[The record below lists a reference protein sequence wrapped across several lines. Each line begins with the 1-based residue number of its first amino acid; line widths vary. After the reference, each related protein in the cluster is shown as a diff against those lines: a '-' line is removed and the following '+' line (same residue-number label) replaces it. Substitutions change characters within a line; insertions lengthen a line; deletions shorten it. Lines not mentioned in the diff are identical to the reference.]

1 MKKILVVLALCL
13 MMAQT
18 AMAQSVVVDGF
29 GTDESAARKDAARMA
44 VESVAG
50 PYIASRTLTENYA
63 VTLDEIYAQAQ
74 GFVTGM
80 EVISSE
86 NTAQGWHVRARV
98 DVNDSPDSALMS
110 RLNMVALLNNPRIA
124 VVVMKKE
131 PEQLPLLSQS
141 NVSNR
146 YESSTAHD
154 VLTEQALNDQ
164 LLEVGF
170 THVVEANQVAR
181 LQNDELLNSIYRGD
195 TGLVAESGNRPI
207 DYLVLGLSEVHAYD
221 INLPDG
227 KGGYRKTN
235 MKSAGADLSLRVVDY
250 ATGNIVATIKTEGK
264 GVENSDSLAENRALK
279 DAAAKAAVK
288 LEEKFKKTAMKVH
301 QGVTVTVK
309 ADSLEKVE
317 MLAAKLREVSG
328 VQNAILRSFNNGVG
342 VIDVESAQKPHVLV
356 SGLKGMGLNIFVS
369 SVSSSELKLT
379 LH

>member
-13 MMAQT
+13 MMVQT

-50 PYIASRTLTENYA
+50 TYIASRTLTENYA

-80 EVISSE
+80 EVLASE

-195 TGLVAESGNRPI
+195 TGLVAEPGNRPI
-207 DYLVLGLSEVHAYD
+207 DYLVVGLSEVHAYD

-356 SGLKGMGLNIFVS
+356 SGLKSMGLNIFVS

>member
-1 MKKILVVLALCL
+1 MKKILAVLALCL

-50 PYIASRTLTENYA
+50 TYIASRTLTENYA

-264 GVENSDSLAENRALK
+264 GVENSASLAENRALK

-356 SGLKGMGLNIFVS
+356 SGLKSMGLNIFVS

>member
-1 MKKILVVLALCL
+1 MKKILAVLALCL

-50 PYIASRTLTENYA
+50 TYIASRTLTENYA

-264 GVENSDSLAENRALK
+264 GVENSDSLAANRALK

>member
-1 MKKILVVLALCL
+1 MKKILAVLALCL

-50 PYIASRTLTENYA
+50 SYIASRTLTENYA

-154 VLTEQALNDQ
+154 VLTEQALNEQ

-195 TGLVAESGNRPI
+195 TGLVAEPGNRPI
-207 DYLVLGLSEVHAYD
+207 DYLVVGLSEVHAYD

-235 MKSAGADLSLRVVDY
+235 MKSAGAELSLRVVDY

-264 GVENSDSLAENRALK
+264 GAENSDSLAANRALK
-279 DAAAKAAVK
+279 DAAAKAAGQ

-317 MLAAKLREVSG
+317 LLAAKLREVSG

-356 SGLKGMGLNIFVS
+356 SGLKSMGLNIFVS

>member
-1 MKKILVVLALCL
+1 MKH
-13 MMAQT
+13 
-18 AMAQSVVVDGF
+18 S
-29 GTDESAARKDAARMA
+29 EYSAVIVGSGAA
-44 VESVAG
+44 G
-50 PYIASRTLTENYA
+50 LY
-63 VTLDEIYAQAQ
+63 
-74 GFVTGM
+74 
-80 EVISSE
+80 
-86 NTAQGWHVRARV
+86 
-98 DVNDSPDSALMS
+98 
-110 RLNMVALLNNPRIA
+110 VALKLA
-124 VVVMKKE
+124 
-131 PEQLPLLSQS
+131 S
-141 NVSNR
+141 N
-146 YESSTAHD
+146 
-154 VLTEQALNDQ
+154 
-164 LLEVGF
+164 
-170 THVVEANQVAR
+170 
-181 LQNDELLNSIYRGD
+181 
-195 TGLVAESGNRPI
+195 
-207 DYLVLGLSEVHAYD
+207 

>member
-1 MKKILVVLALCL
+1 MKKILAVLALCL
-13 MMAQT
+13 MMVQT

-50 PYIASRTLTENYA
+50 TYIASRTLTENYA

>member
-1 MKKILVVLALCL
+1 MKKILAVLALCL

-50 PYIASRTLTENYA
+50 TYIASRTLTENYA